1 MSQHST
7 PSPAPL
13 ETEQHKKV
21 PMLQL
26 LNDKLT
32 KQSKAGA
39 KTSPTICTETAKYTI
54 ENVTNTP
61 FRQMH
66 LFFVNDRLL
75 KEKILTTNTLLH
87 GCSPSCYFHP
97 K

>member
-1 MSQHST
+1 MKATCQWEEINGEETEYTSQRST
-7 PSPAPL
+7 PPPAPL
-13 ETEQHKKV
+13 KTEHKKV

-66 LFFVNDRLL
+66 L
-75 KEKILTTNTLLH
+75 IL
-87 GCSPSCYFHP
+87 
-97 K
+97 